1 MKRILRMELN
11 GLNMDFDYD
20 NIKAYYFKA
29 CRDGTMAFN
38 IDTKDDGGYLFR
50 NNKSLK
56 IQLIEEGGE
65 E

>member
-38 IDTKDDGGYLFR
+38 IDTIDDEDIYFETT
-50 NNKSLK
+50 KV
-56 IQLIEEGGE
+56 
-65 E
+65 